1 MRAVAVD
8 SLGFDVE
15 RQRLAR
21 ELFDTRFRLGIAQ
34 SIGFGTAA
42 LLFLLLGGSAA
53 LRSLVSDGVWWT
65 VFAYFTAV
73 YVAFWLAAFP
83 FSVYGHGIE
92 ARYGLSRQGW
102 KGWALDDL
110 KSLAF
115 GYGFTL
121 VAVEVLYWLLRELPS
136 IWWIIAWA
144 LGIGVSL
151 VASVVAPVLF
161 IRMFYKS
168 IRLDNPELES
178 RLRALADRAGIRVLG
193 VHVLQSSV
201 KSARSNAALAGAGRT
216 RRIVLTDTLLKTH
229 TPDEVETI
237 LAHELAHQK
246 HRDSTVGFGTFV
258 ITSFVVLAFLQAVL
272 PWAASVLGL
281 RGIADVAALPV
292 LMLATG
298 SLSLVLEPAERALS
312 RWREARADRTALVLS
327 GKPEAFASAMVK
339 LHDDNLS
346 LARPPRFIE
355 FLVMTHPAAW
365 RRVTAARAFSGR
377 VLK

>member
-1 MRAVAVD
+1 MAVD

-246 HRDSTVGFGTFV
+246 HRDPAIGLSEFV
-258 ITSFVVLAFLQAVL
+258 ITSLLSLAILQAVL
-272 PWAASVLGL
+272 PWATGLLGL
-281 RGIADVAALPV
+281 RGIADIAGLPILMVTSGAIAFV
-292 LMLATG
+292 LG
-298 SLSLVLEPAERALS
+298 PVERALS
-312 RWREARADRTALVLS
+312 RRREARADRTAIEIS
-327 GKPEAFASAMVK
+327 GKPGAFASAMVK
-339 LHDDNLS
+339 LHDENLS
-346 LARPPRFIE
+346 LARPSR
-355 FLVMTHPAAW
+355 LVELFAMTHPAAW
-365 RRVTAARAFSGR
+365 RRVSAARAFQGR
-377 VLK
+377 ALK